1 MSSRAPLE
9 PRWGGESK
17 SGDPS
22 LPPTDQLIV
31 SFDCLKR
38 FASEALLAARDDKWN
53 IYGMVATLLS
63 SGGLTLAQLAV
74 RLRRVHL
81 VVRAIEQI
89 VEGLAFRPL
98 CDPDA

>member
-1 MSSRAPLE
+1 
-9 PRWGGESK
+9 
-17 SGDPS
+17 
-22 LPPTDQLIV
+22 V

-38 FASEALLAARDDKWN
+38 FASETLLSAQDDKWN
-53 IYGMVATLLS
+53 IYGIVATLLS

-81 VVRAIEQI
+81 VVRAIEKI

-98 CDPDA
+98 CNPDA